1 MRESLMAHE
10 DSQEALHMQ
19 PEQGYEQ
26 QQHVFGG
33 STDQAQE
40 YDGAV
45 PHGEGVA
52 HELNLPQHH
61 DGPVQPL
68 QVPDQTPDTNNRP
81 QRTRKPNVRYSSQE
95 YDLSRD

>member
-1 MRESLMAHE
+1 
-10 DSQEALHMQ
+10 MQ

-26 QQHVFGG
+26 QQNVFAG

-40 YDGAV
+40 HDEAV

-52 HELNLPQHH
+52 HGLILPQHH
-61 DGPVQPL
+61 VQPL
-68 QVPDQTPDTNNRP
+68 RVPDQTPDTDNRP